1 MSYHEVEKDI
11 ARSETKEDLLVSLES
26 ILFDLTDWT
35 EDLTYGDIARRLE
48 GHARLLHLADAKF
61 KEITGT

>member
-1 MSYHEVEKDI
+1 MSYKEVEQDI
-11 ARSETKEDLLVSLES
+11 ARSETKEDIMVSLEP

-48 GHARLLHLADAKF
+48 EHARLLHLADAKF
-61 KEITGT
+61 KEINRL